1 MVESADSG
9 RRSEVI
15 VDAEKAVDAIRRG
28 EMVIVVDDENRENE
42 GDLVIAAEKCDA
54 GSVNFMAKEARGLI
68 CLSMERESL
77 ESLGIHEMVPRN
89 TSLHNTAFMVS
100 IDAAKGTTTGIS
112 AADRA
117 RTIAVAIDPESR
129 PDDLVRPGHV
139 FPLAARDGGVL
150 ARTGHTE
157 AAVDLARL
165 AGLTPAGVIC
175 EIMKDD
181 GTMARLD
188 DLESFARKHSLLI
201 TSVEE
206 LVRYRMKREV
216 QVSLVAETVLPTDF
230 GTFAL
235 KIYQD
240 DLTGQLHSA
249 LVKGNP
255 EGSKDVL
262 VRVHSQCLTGDV
274 FGSRRCDCGEQ
285 LHEAMKMVQ
294 REGTGVIL
302 YMSQE
307 GRGIGLA
314 NKIKAY
320 HLQDHGLD
328 TVQANEELGFPP
340 DLRDY
345 GTGAQILADLGLT
358 SIRLMTNNPRKIVGL
373 SGYGLEVKERV
384 GLEVSPRKENIG
396 YLRTKKEKLGHL
408 LEGVDDDQD
417 S

>member
-9 RRSEVI
+9 RRSEVV
-15 VDAEKAVDAIRRG
+15 VDAGKAVDAIRRG

-54 GSVNFMAKEARGLI
+54 DSVNFMAKEARGLI

-100 IDAAKGTTTGIS
+100 IDAAEGTTTGIS

-129 PDDLVRPGHV
+129 PEDLVRPGHV

-188 DLESFARKHSLLI
+188 DLESFARKHSLLV

-249 LVKGNP
+249 LVKGDP
-255 EGSKDVL
+255 EGGKDVL